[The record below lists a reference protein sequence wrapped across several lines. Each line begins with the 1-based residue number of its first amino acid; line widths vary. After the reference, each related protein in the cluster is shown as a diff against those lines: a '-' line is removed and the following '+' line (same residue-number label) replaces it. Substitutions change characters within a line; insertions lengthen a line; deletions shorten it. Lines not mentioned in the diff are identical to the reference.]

1 MGREGPAK
9 KKKHPRMP
17 RQSKLPSSSPTQA
30 KSRKRTL
37 PTDFNDKMRH
47 QQWVFRLIYYLH
59 SLKRMNRMFGPGGS
73 LDSQTTETQWYEGLT
88 GCDGRFSEYHE
99 DGTPIIRT
107 SFFPHNLSYSWPDPL
122 LESQKHA
129 IEYAEE
135 QEELRLKARKTGGSC
150 IFPIKNEEAEAHL
163 PSASLQVNSNVA
175 VVQSLVDTKIKEII
189 AVCTERLEGDLEVV
203 TARRDSAFREL
214 AAEREWVRILELTL
228 RNNEIPLPRD
238 QIDKL

>member
-1 MGREGPAK
+1 M
-9 KKKHPRMP
+9 
-17 RQSKLPSSSPTQA
+17 
-30 KSRKRTL
+30 
-37 PTDFNDKMRH
+37 
-47 QQWVFRLIYYLH
+47 
-59 SLKRMNRMFGPGGS
+59 
-73 LDSQTTETQWYEGLT
+73 
-88 GCDGRFSEYHE
+88 
-99 DGTPIIRT
+99 
-107 SFFPHNLSYSWPDPL
+107 

-135 QEELRLKARKTGGSC
+135 QEELRLKARKTSRTC
-150 IFPIKNEEAEAHL
+150 IFPIKNEDMEAHL
-163 PSASLQVNSNVA
+163 PSASLNSNVA